1 MPPID
6 DSEYAIISAMVQFG
20 RIMRKVSIGIYHS
33 ELPILET
40 IGLACQIERELDT
53 WLEGLPQRRNISLR
67 DPDWRRKQRLI
78 LELKYYNVMM
88 LLFRPFL
95 TRCTPEPDEQSSNAL
110 NGAVDKCVS
119 SAQRTIEIMH
129 ETYKVHTY
137 FRTWWYNTTYIT
149 IAASVL
155 LLYESRTKERPN
167 TGNLALIETAMEIL
181 EAMDESVVARSAA
194 EVIKHFLR
202 ELNTIPNGTSDRIV
216 VSDSINVQQAPTPGP
231 WTSLD
236 FELAGFEFLDF
247 PLGEMITV
255 FDELH
260 KSLDHSTQPE

>member
-1 MPPID
+1 
-6 DSEYAIISAMVQFG
+6 
-20 RIMRKVSIGIYHS
+20 
-33 ELPILET
+33 
-40 IGLACQIERELDT
+40 
-53 WLEGLPQRRNISLR
+53 
-67 DPDWRRKQRLI
+67 
-78 LELKYYNVMM
+78 
-88 LLFRPFL
+88 
-95 TRCTPEPDEQSSNAL
+95 
-110 NGAVDKCVS
+110 
-119 SAQRTIEIMH
+119 
-129 ETYKVHTY
+129 
-137 FRTWWYNTTYIT
+137 
-149 IAASVL
+149 
-155 LLYESRTKERPN
+155 
-167 TGNLALIETAMEIL
+167 MEIL

-236 FELAGFEFLDF
+236 VSDHLTSYHLGESTDGRRQFELAGFEFLDF